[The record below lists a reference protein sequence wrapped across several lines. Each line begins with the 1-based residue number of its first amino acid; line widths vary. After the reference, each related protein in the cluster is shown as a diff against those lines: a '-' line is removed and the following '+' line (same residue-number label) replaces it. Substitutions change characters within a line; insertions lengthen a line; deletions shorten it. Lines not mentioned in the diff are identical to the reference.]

1 MEAPEG
7 FSLAKGDVIL
17 LEAEPRLKHGSIVFA
32 VFKSKDKTSA
42 VVRQVMLEQ
51 NDHIILQP
59 LNKDFPLEFL
69 AHDDIEA
76 MYRVV
81 GKIEVY
87 RDLVVD
93 AKV

>member
-7 FSLAKGDVIL
+7 FSLAKGDIIL
-17 LEAEPRLKHGSIVFA
+17 LAPESRPKHGSIVFI
-32 VFKSKDKTSA
+32 VFKSKDKPQA

-59 LNKDFPLEFL
+59 LNKEHALEFIV
-69 AHDDIEA
+69 HDDIEA

-81 GKIEVY
+81 GRIEVY

-93 AKV
+93 VKV